1 MALLFEQPYCRI
13 NTVAERCDVARQT
26 ASSWLHALVQAGLL
40 SDIKVGREL
49 LFVNDEFLNVLTRP
63 E

>member
-1 MALLFEQPYCRI
+1 VTWSPDVPSTTYQCCR
-13 NTVAERCDVARQT
+13 
-26 ASSWLHALVQAGLL
+26 LL

-49 LFVNDEFLNVLTRP
+49 LFVNHEFLDVLTRP